1 MNNDHVITK
10 QIDGTS
16 APDSSAADFEQYQ
29 QARRDGYGITKALLE
44 LKLETEIRDVSG
56 LEKAVQ
62 EQLQNEPVM
71 IAPWHCSPLAQ
82 SACRDGMRLAALEF
96 YWDQMRL
103 VIDAKRDESTDDGNY
118 SALPST

>member
-1 MNNDHVITK
+1 MNYDHVITK
-10 QIDGTS
+10 QVEGTS
-16 APDSSAADFEQYQ
+16 APDSSASDFEQYQ

-44 LKLETEIRDVSG
+44 LKLETEIRDVSE

-62 EQLQNEPVM
+62 EQLQSEPVM
-71 IAPWHCSPLAQ
+71 IAPWHSSPLAR

-103 VIDAKRDESTDDGNY
+103 IINAKCAFGKR
-118 SALPST
+118 A